1 MIGEGQRIVT
11 LRSNVEVL
19 DTDLTEVKVIAPCGV
34 GDARGRFFEI
44 WNARTFAAI
53 GIAESFVQDNHVVN
67 PARWTLRGLHYQ
79 LPPAAQGKLV
89 RVTRG
94 AIFDVAVDIRRG
106 SPRFGRHVGLVL
118 SAENWHQLW
127 VPAGF
132 AHGYCTLEEDTEV
145 QYKVTDYYSPAHE
158 RGIAWND
165 PELLIAWPVP
175 AEAAIVSERDRRWP
189 RLAAQPDLFEYTRP
203 LSSPGPGP
211 RLDPGDRGIAE
222 EGRVAG

>member
-1 MIGEGQRIVT
+1 MT
-11 LRSNVEVL
+11 LGRNMEIL
-19 DTDLTEVKVIAPCGV
+19 DTDLTDVKVIAPRGA
-34 GDARGRFFEI
+34 GDARGRFYET

-53 GIAESFVQDNHVVN
+53 GIAARFVQDNHVVN

-94 AIFDVAVDIRRG
+94 AIYDVAVDIRRG
-106 SPRFGRHVGLVL
+106 SPRFGRHVGLVMR
-118 SAENWHQLW
+118 AENWHLLW

-158 RGIAWND
+158 RGISWND
-165 PELLIAWPVP
+165 PELMIAWPVTDKT
-175 AEAAIVSERDRRWP
+175 AIVSERDGRWP
-189 RLAAQPDLFEYTRP
+189 CLAAQPDLFEFTPP
-203 LSSPGPGP
+203 LPTPYPGPG
-211 RLDPGDRGIAE
+211 LDPGDPGSPER
-222 EGRVAG
+222 EG